1 MHHDLRGLRGL
12 GLEEVAEVLLWELA
26 GELHRG
32 VLRQL
37 RDLVVVLEVPQ
48 DLDHFLLAPQRLF
61 PGFVGEPGFPEL
73 PLSRLGPVGA
83 LASALG
89 GREVYDAFGE
99 HDLLAGVCPRELEG
113 L

>member
-12 GLEEVAEVLLWELA
+12 GLEEEAEILLWELA

-48 DLDHFLLAPQRLF
+48 DLDHFLFAPQRLF

-73 PLSRLGPVGA
+73 PLGRLGPVGA